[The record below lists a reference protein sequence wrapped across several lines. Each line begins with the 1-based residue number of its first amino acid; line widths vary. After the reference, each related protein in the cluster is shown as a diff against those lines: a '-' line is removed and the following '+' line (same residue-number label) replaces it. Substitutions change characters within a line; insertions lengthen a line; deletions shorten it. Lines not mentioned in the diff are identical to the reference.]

1 MANKHYWQVTDEDF
15 DRAIQGLSKATQNT
29 TQHLHVS
36 ARTGSQDTSGADE
49 ETLVLPVHAPQCTNV
64 LTGLVGDTGLE
75 PGPSYSEKTPPF
87 EQGRYEGVIFPV
99 PLSFGQ
105 AGLDHG
111 VRVPSASV
119 MLTTFGV
126 LRTQHWTLYSV
137 PFLRRPDRGRE

>member
-1 MANKHYWQVTDEDF
+1 MKKHF
-15 DRAIQGLSKATQNT
+15 
-29 TQHLHVS
+29 
-36 ARTGSQDTSGADE
+36 
-49 ETLVLPVHAPQCTNV
+49 VLPVPAALCETMR
-64 LTGLVGDTGLE
+64 TGLVGDTGLE

>member
-1 MANKHYWQVTDEDF
+1 V
-15 DRAIQGLSKATQNT
+15 
-29 TQHLHVS
+29 
-36 ARTGSQDTSGADE
+36 ADSS
-49 ETLVLPVHAPQCTNV
+49 LIAPHAPSAKTPTLQNKAFHV
-64 LTGLVGDTGLE
+64 IDRHGPSVGMPQMGDTGLE